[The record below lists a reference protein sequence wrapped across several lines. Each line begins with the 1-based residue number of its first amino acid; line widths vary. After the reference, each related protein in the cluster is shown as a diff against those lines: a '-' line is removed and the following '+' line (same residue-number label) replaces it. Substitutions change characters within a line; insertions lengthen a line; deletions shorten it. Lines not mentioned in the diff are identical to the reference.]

1 MRTDVSDEKE
11 PSFKKPKGRFWTVG
25 RSKAR
30 PAELTWH
37 VQETGFTEVHGI
49 SKGVLG
55 VGGTIRQGV
64 RSQEKPGYVGPYKLW
79 VCFISFRVQST
90 VRFSCTLFTRCF
102 KWQSPHSN
110 HACLIQPISPDQN
123 KKILSLY

>member
-11 PSFKKPKGRFWTVG
+11 PSFKDPKGRFWTVG
-25 RSKAR
+25 RSKAK

-49 SKGVLG
+49 SKRVLG
-55 VGGTIRQGV
+55 VGGVGTIRQGV

-79 VCFISFRVQST
+79 VCVISFRVQST
-90 VRFSCTLFTRCF
+90 VRFSRTVHKVF
-102 KWQSPHSN
+102 
-110 HACLIQPISPDQN
+110 
-123 KKILSLY
+123 

>member
-11 PSFKKPKGRFWTVG
+11 PSFKNPKGRFWTVG
-25 RSKAR
+25 WSKAK

-55 VGGTIRQGV
+55 VGGYHQTRC
-64 RSQEKPGYVGPYKLW
+64 EKPGKARL
-79 VCFISFRVQST
+79 CR
-90 VRFSCTLFTRCF
+90 TLQTMGLFY
-102 KWQSPHSN
+102 
-110 HACLIQPISPDQN
+110 L
-123 KKILSLY
+123 L